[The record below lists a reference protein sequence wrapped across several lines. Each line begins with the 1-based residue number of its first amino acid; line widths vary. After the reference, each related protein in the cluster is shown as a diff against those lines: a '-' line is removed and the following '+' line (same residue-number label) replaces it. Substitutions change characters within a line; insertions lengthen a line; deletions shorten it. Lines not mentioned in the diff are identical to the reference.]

1 MWTEGL
7 CSSGKMGFYIS
18 SLSRAPYGNRVP
30 PESSRPP
37 AKRYQAA
44 PSYNYRWTELH
55 YEASRGNVE
64 KLKQLLLTSGREL
77 VDKKD
82 YYGKTPLYWAAYK
95 GQKHTVELLL
105 QHGANVNTCCK
116 HGGTPL
122 HAAIGLFPDC
132 TLLLIQHGADVNLQD
147 NWGVTPMYLAACS
160 GQTECI
166 RLLVQAGA
174 CISYRNKAV
183 TRCNCCRE
191 PACFPEPSYLHLPQ
205 VPVRSF
211 YFFGTGGIV
220 SFRSISCFI
229 QSLEIIRANSGLPRV
244 LLLSISHIMKW
255 QTKHLFCSLEDGG
268 GGITPH

>member
-174 CISYRNKAV
+174 CISYRNKRTGVPPKRLVAQPALIAWMEA
-183 TRCNCCRE
+183 CRRQ
-191 PACFPEPSYLHLPQ
+191 PPSL
-205 VPVRSF
+205 
-211 YFFGTGGIV
+211 
-220 SFRSISCFI
+220 
-229 QSLEIIRANSGLPRV
+229 
-244 LLLSISHIMKW
+244 
-255 QTKHLFCSLEDGG
+255 KHLSRLSVRTALGHRRLRAIRDFDLPPVLKQYLMFEDL
-268 GGITPH
+268 TLPDVS